1 MKTYEEFIEESK
13 TRVPEFKD
21 MVNAAVNYHA
31 EGDVD
36 KTRKYIQAA
45 TANLKLIPA
54 SELKAL
60 TNTAEKKVYDS
71 LIKKYPVLV
80 KDKVS
85 GKLYDPK
92 KEFNNLLK
100 KPEVVSQL
108 KRMGKEQGKGWD
120 KNLNFEK

>member
-1 MKTYEEFIEESK
+1 
-13 TRVPEFKD
+13 

-60 TNTAEKKVYDS
+60 ANTAEKKVYDS
-71 LIKKYPVLV
+71 IVKK
-80 KDKVS
+80 
-85 GKLYDPK
+85 
-92 KEFNNLLK
+92 LK
-100 KPEVVSQL
+100 
-108 KRMGKEQGKGWD
+108 
-120 KNLNFEK
+120 